1 MELHYMLPRWYL
13 VVKMHRCS
21 IVMENILEEYFG
33 AIYQIFVYLPL
44 TCYEIL
50 RLLVFWHFPNYF
62 RSVGNLIQI
71 LLSLRSIFLMKIM
84 FWRIWVVSCLSSGHW
99 ATLGN
104 IGQHWATKML
114 FRFYLLRA
122 TKLKWGRGVLYNSYN
137 EMIIMRMTI
146 TITTLI
152 VTLTLLMKTLDFC
165 NGNDDTDTKNDKG
178 HDDGRGGWVR

>member
-1 MELHYMLPRWYL
+1 MVNLKSTFIQDFIARSSYMTDRLQIIQENFYNSKTSMELHYMLPRWYL

-33 AIYQIFVYLPL
+33 AISQIFVYLPL

-71 LLSLRSIFLMKIM
+71 LLSLRSIFFELGWKAW
-84 FWRIWVVSCLSSGHW
+84 FGHAWVVSCLSPGHW

-104 IGQHWATKML
+104 QNVVSALSSG
-114 FRFYLLRA
+114 
-122 TKLKWGRGVLYNSYN
+122 
-137 EMIIMRMTI
+137 
-146 TITTLI
+146 
-152 VTLTLLMKTLDFC
+152 C
-165 NGNDDTDTKNDKG
+165 NKD
-178 HDDGRGGWVR
+178 

>member
-33 AIYQIFVYLPL
+33 AISQIFVYLPL

-71 LLSLRSIFLMKIM
+71 LLSLRSIFLSLDEKHDLDMHG
-84 FWRIWVVSCLSSGHW
+84 WYHASVLD
-99 ATLGN
+99 T
-104 IGQHWATKML
+104 GQHWATKML
-114 FRFYLLRA
+114 FRLYLLAA
-122 TKLKWGRGVLYNSYN
+122 TKIKWGRGVLYNSYN
-137 EMIIMRMTI
+137 VMIIMRMTI